1 MLTAHELDLFAQ
13 QGYLVV
19 PDVLDSNDI
28 DAVADEYSAALDAA
42 ANELYARGEV
52 SSTFSDLAFDDRYMA
67 LLSANANVFYY
78 LGISLPLD
86 FEGLAPHLIR
96 AHTGP
101 AFFGLVSNPRVLD
114 VVQSVLGPE
123 ISTNPVQQTRLKPP
137 QRFLS
142 GAMAT
147 YSNVGATTWHQDFG
161 AVMDEAADT
170 DMLTVWVAM
179 MDTSEEMGCLQVL
192 PGSHRDR
199 ELTLHCPGAVN
210 PAENYIP
217 QPMLERHGV
226 DPVPLPV
233 GRGSLVL
240 LNKFTEHSALPNI
253 SDRLRWSFDLR
264 YQRTG
269 QPTGRPAFP
278 SFVLRSTGQP
288 VASADDYHKG
298 WWDTRERVL
307 SGSHQGP
314 LYEQQRWLANRD
326 DPVCA

>member
-1 MLTAHELDLFAQ
+1 MLTADELELFDQ
-13 QGYLVV
+13 QGYVV
-19 PDVLDSNDI
+19 VDDVLDSNDI
-28 DAVADEYSAALDAA
+28 DPVAEEYSTALEAA
-42 ANELYARGEV
+42 ANDLHARGEV
-52 SSTFSDLAFDDRYMA
+52 SSTFSDLEFDERYTA
-67 LLSANANVFYY
+67 LLSANADIFYY

-86 FEGLAPHLIR
+86 YDGLAPHLVR

-101 AFFGLVSNPRVLD
+101 ALFGLLSNPKVLD
-114 VVQSVLGPE
+114 VVESVLGPE

-137 QRFLS
+137 QRILS

-179 MDTSEEMGCLQVL
+179 VDTSEEMGCLQVL
-192 PGSHRDR
+192 PGSHRDS
-199 ELTLHCPGAVN
+199 ELSLHCPGNVN

-217 QPMLERHGV
+217 QAILERHGV

-240 LNKFTEHSALPNI
+240 LNKFTEHSALPNV

-269 QPTGRPAFP
+269 QATGRPAFP
-278 SFVLRSTGQP
+278 SFVLRSTSQP
-288 VASADDYHKG
+288 VATADDYHQR
-298 WWDTRERVL
+298 WWDARESVL
-307 SGSHQGP
+307 SGSHEGP
-314 LYEQQRWLANRD
+314 LYEQSRWLANRD
-326 DPVCA
+326 NPVCA